1 MLDVI
6 VGSVRDR
13 TTEALLKY
21 GEKARV
27 ILNACIEASN
37 ANESKE
43 LGDFSYKQLIE
54 LLHRNNVDYDPKSL
68 LRLLEEDFGIIQ
80 TTYRTSGQHWWK
92 FVDKHQ
98 ILEALRGS
106 EENDDPRIA
115 VIKVQAESLGLKE
128 LEKKLTFLLRKP
140 KLSDIDKRILKRIAF
155 EDLPL
160 LLKVYEEASSYEETY
175 DIAERIRSI
184 IDLARKVVSKLNE
197 NTTNEQKERQN
208 EEIFTPVNI
217 SKEDEM

>member
-54 LLHRNNVDYDPKSL
+54 VLHRNNVDYDPKSL